1 MESDSICYGSCETAL
16 RPARAEPHK
25 KGATKTAISYEY
37 DSLCNLKKVDFPS
50 GTDTEFTT
58 LANGLRE
65 SMKDES
71 GEKRYYYD
79 MALRVIKVE
88 QGPQGFVVRDQPQLC
103 RRVRVECR

>member
-1 MESDSICYGSCETAL
+1 MVKTET
-16 RPARAEPHK
+16 HK
-25 KGATKTAISYEY
+25 KGATQTVINYEY
-37 DSLCNLKKVDFPS
+37 DSLYNLEKADFPS
-50 GTDTEFTT
+50 GTDTEFTS

-65 SMKDES
+65 SMTDAS

-79 MALRVIKVE
+79 MALRVTKVE